1 MFRPFGISRPPRSVQ
16 RALFTLTLLVMGLV
30 ANLSLIPSVGA
41 TVQDLYTA
49 PYNLWPGLTTT
60 PLVHSDPATN
70 VSSFTRDAIETS
82 TLGGCGNYPSDTN
95 INTYSVWYTFTPPAG
110 GGWLTL
116 STFQPGTNYDTVLD
130 VWHDAVASA
139 NRVACNDDAVSGDR
153 RSELSIP
160 VVATSTY
167 YIAIRRYGSS
177 TMPLPPA
184 TSGSEALA
192 FYARFTASPEIY
204 VDQTNGS
211 DANPGSI
218 TLPVRTIQKGIDLA
232 PAGGTVQVAAGAY
245 GEDVV
250 LSKNLTL
257 IGTGNPTTTSFT
269 LQSGVLGGLSGGIT
283 AGAVSVQA
291 SARIADGILLA
302 AAGGSVTLD
311 GSHTESV
318 TIDKNL
324 TLRSTT
330 GATLNP
336 SGAPA
341 NPTISV
347 TAGVVTI
354 TGLNISGAT
363 GLNNSGGTVTASAN
377 WWGAA
382 TGPNASTNPGGGGSA
397 ITGAATFRPWC
408 TVQAPTCDPKDSP
421 TISFAPATIAAQNY
435 GASPIALTASSNSSG
450 ALTYAGTTGVCTYN
464 GAQVTIIG
472 EGTCTVT
479 ANQAAD
485 PNYIAG
491 SASLSFTV
499 NKALPAITFSP
510 ATIGTQ
516 TYGVSPIALTVSSN
530 SSGALTF
537 SGTSGVCSYNGTQV
551 TITGVGTCIVTAN
564 QAADANHVAGST
576 SLSFTVDKATPTITF
591 SAAIGTQTYGVSPIA
606 LTASS
611 NSSGALTYVGTTGVC
626 TYNGVQVTIIGVGTC
641 IVTANQAADANYLD
655 GSNSLSFMVNQATPA
670 IIFSPASIGTK
681 NLSSPPITL
690 TASSNSSGALTYSG
704 TAGVCTYNGAQVTI
718 IGVGTCIVTAN
729 QAADANYLAGSKSL
743 SFTVD
748 KDAPI
753 ITFSPTSI
761 NTQTYGAGPIALT
774 VSSNSSGAFT
784 YSGTSGVCSYNGTQ
798 VTIIGAGNCIV
809 HADQAADA
817 THSAATA
824 PLSFTVDKASA
835 TTTLANQSYTY
846 NGAPKPATFTTT
858 PDPLAVSVTYNG
870 SSAPP
875 TNAGTYAVHIT
886 SADPNYTITSG
897 TDATLTITKASATT
911 NLANQFYT
919 YDGTPK
925 PATFTTTPDPL
936 AVSVTYNGSGT
947 PPTDAG
953 TYAVHIT
960 SADPNY
966 TITSGT
972 DATLTIGQASQT
984 ITFPPLPNKT
994 YGDPTFA
1001 ISAAATSRL
1010 SLNFSAT
1017 GNCTVDRSNVTITGA
1032 GTCTI
1037 TASQAGD
1044 ANWGAAADVSQ
1055 TFTINKA
1062 TQSISF
1068 SALRT
1073 RAVSNP
1079 AFTVSAT
1086 ATSGLP
1092 VSFSATGSC
1101 SVSGT
1106 MVTLSGVG
1114 TCTITASQPGDAN
1127 WGAAADVPQTFS
1139 IVTSFKTYLPLLL
1152 VPVYPDLV
1160 GSFRISQPA
1169 FDPFDRV
1176 RITVTITNTGDAPA
1190 SDFWVDFYIN
1200 PLNPPTATNQPWDQR
1215 CGSVRCKYG
1224 IAWYVADTIAPG
1236 KSITLYSTPSSYY
1249 AKNTDWPGYFETKKL
1264 DLYLYV
1270 DSWNPS
1276 VLNGAV
1282 VEKVETN
1289 NRAELH
1295 LGSAQAPLVAS
1306 APGPIPTQALPALPD
1321 RPARLSEG
1329 H

>member
-1 MFRPFGISRPPRSVQ
+1 
-16 RALFTLTLLVMGLV
+16 MGLV
-30 ANLSLIPSVGA
+30 VNLSLIPSAGA
-41 TVQDLYTA
+41 TVQDLFTS
-49 PYNLWPGLTTT
+49 PYNLWPGLTTA
-60 PLVHSDPATN
+60 PLVHTDSATS

-82 TLGGCGNYPSDTN
+82 VLGGCGNYPSDTS
-95 INTYSVWYTFTPPAG
+95 INTYSVWYRFTPPAG

-116 STFQPGTNYDTVLD
+116 STLQTGTNYDTVLD

-160 VVATSTY
+160 VVDTSTY
-167 YIAIRRYGSS
+167 YVAIRRYGSS

-192 FYARFTASPEIY
+192 FYARFTTSPEIY

-218 TLPVRTIQKGIDLA
+218 TLPVRTIQKGVDLA
-232 PAGGTVQVAAGAY
+232 PAGAIVYIAAGAY

-250 LSKNLTL
+250 LNKSLTL

-269 LQSGVLGGLSGGIT
+269 LQSGVLGANSGGIT
-283 AGAVSVQA
+283 AGAVNVGA
-291 SARIADGILLA
+291 SARVADGILLA
-302 AAGGSVTLD
+302 AAGGTVTVD

-318 TIDKNL
+318 TINKNL

-330 GATLNP
+330 GATLDS
-336 SGAPA
+336 SGLSG
-341 NPTISV
+341 PTISV

-382 TGPNASTNPGGGGSA
+382 TGPNASTNTGGGGSA
-397 ITGAATFRPWC
+397 ITGAANFRPWC

-421 TISFAPATIAAQNY
+421 TISFTPATIAAQNY
-435 GASPIALTASSNSSG
+435 GVSPIALTVSSNSSG
-450 ALTYAGTTGVCTYN
+450 ALTYVGTSGVCTYN
-464 GAQVTIIG
+464 GTQVTIIG

-485 PNYIAG
+485 ANYIAG

-499 NKALPAITFSP
+499 NKALPAITFTP

-516 TYGVSPIALTVSSN
+516 TYGATPLALTVRSDST
-530 SSGALTF
+530 GALTY
-537 SGTSGVCSYNGTQV
+537 SGTSGVCAYNGTQV
-551 TITGVGTCIVTAN
+551 TITGVGTCTVTAD
-564 QAADANHVAGST
+564 QAADANHVAGSN
-576 SLSFTVDKATPTITF
+576 SLSFTVNKATPTIAFTP
-591 SAAIGTQTYGVSPIA
+591 ATIATQTYGANPIA
-606 LTASS
+606 LTVSS
-611 NSSGALTYVGTTGVC
+611 NSTGALSSSGTPGVC
-626 TYNGVQVTIIGVGTC
+626 TYNGAQVTIIGVGTC
-641 IVTANQAADANYLD
+641 TITANQVADANYVA
-655 GSNSLSFMVNQATPA
+655 GNNSLSFTVNQATPT
-670 IIFSPASIGTK
+670 IIFTPAAIGTK

-690 TASSNSSGALTYSG
+690 TASSNSSGAFTYSG
-704 TAGVCTYNGAQVTI
+704 TSGVCTYDGTQVTI
-718 IGVGTCIVTAN
+718 TGVGTCTVTAN

-748 KDAPI
+748 KDAPV

-784 YSGTSGVCSYNGTQ
+784 YAGTSGVCTYSGTQ
-798 VTIIGAGNCIV
+798 VTITGAGNCIV
-809 HADQAADA
+809 YANQAADA

-846 NGAPKPATFTTT
+846 NGAPRPAAYTTT
-858 PDPLAVSVTYNG
+858 PSPLAVSVTYNG
-870 SSAPP
+870 SGTPP
-875 TNAGTYAVHIT
+875 TNAGTYAVHIVSADPNYT
-886 SADPNYTITSG
+886 ITSGADATLTITPASATTNLANQSYTYDGAPKPAAFTTTPSPLAVSVTYNGSGTTPTNAGTYAVHIASADPNYTITSG
-897 TDATLTITKASATT
+897 TDATLTIA
-911 NLANQFYT
+911 
-919 YDGTPK
+919 
-925 PATFTTTPDPL
+925 
-936 AVSVTYNGSGT
+936 
-947 PPTDAG
+947 
-953 TYAVHIT
+953 
-960 SADPNY
+960 
-966 TITSGT
+966 
-972 DATLTIGQASQT
+972 QASQT
-984 ITFPPLPNKT
+984 ITFPALPTKT

-1001 ISAAATSRL
+1001 VSAAATSRL

-1017 GNCTVDRSNVTITGA
+1017 GNCTIDRNNVTITGA

-1037 TASQAGD
+1037 TASQPGD
-1044 ANWGAAADVSQ
+1044 ANWAAAPDVSQ
-1055 TFTINKA
+1055 TFTIHKA

-1079 AFTVSAT
+1079 PFTVSAT
-1086 ATSGLP
+1086 AASGLP

-1106 MVTLSGVG
+1106 TVTLSGVG

-1127 WGAAADVPQTFS
+1127 WAAAADVPQTFT
-1139 IVTSFKTYLPLLL
+1139 IVTSFKTYLPLLV
-1152 VPVYPDLV
+1152 VPTYPDLV
-1160 GSFRISQPA
+1160 GSFTISDPT
-1169 FDPFDRV
+1169 FDPFDPV

-1215 CGSVRCKYG
+1215 CGAVRCKFG
-1224 IAWYVADTIAPG
+1224 IAWYVTDTIAPG
-1236 KSITLYSTPSSYY
+1236 RSITLYSTPSSYY

-1270 DSWNPS
+1270 DSWNPTI
-1276 VLNGAV
+1276 LNGAV

-1295 LGSAQAPLVAS
+1295 LGSAQAPSVAS